1 MSKVLQHHIL
11 RAGPIGAI
19 DIKENGIMFTL
30 KYLPLDRF
38 KISHTKEKS

>member
-1 MSKVLQHHIL
+1 MSEVLQHHIL

-30 KYLPLDRF
+30 KYSTCRSIVS
-38 KISHTKEKS
+38 K